1 MYIHDAKSA
10 DRALSKDGRISRRSF
25 LHRTAAA
32 TSFTVL
38 PPHVLGLGQTP
49 PSEKINMAF
58 VGVGW
63 QGMYNLQTFL
73 QDRDVR
79 VVAVCDV
86 FEEGPYLGRGV
97 AGREA
102 GRKLVNDYYDYKGN
116 ASGGCAAYV
125 DFRQMLDE
133 RDDIDAVVITTPDHI
148 HAVAAMA
155 AIKKG
160 KHVFCEKP
168 LAHSLVEAR
177 TMTEAAR
184 AANVATQMGNWGHA
198 KEDIRQLCE
207 WIWDGAIGRVHEVCA
222 WTNRPG
228 GWWPYGIDRPKEMPP
243 VPPGLDW
250 DLWLGPAPS
259 RPYHPAY
266 LPFIWRGWWDFGCGA
281 LGDMGCHMLDP
292 VVWALQL
299 GAPETVEASSVRLNS
314 GATPLSTEIPGGK
327 VHPETATAAAL
338 VRWTFPA
345 RGDMPPVDLRWYD
358 GGLMPPRPDEL
369 EQGRKM
375 GDADG
380 GVLFIGEKG
389 KLMCG
394 CYGSD
399 PQLLPESRMKDYKR
413 PPKTLPRSIG
423 HYKEWVNACKGG
435 EAAGANF
442 DYGGPLAEIVLLG
455 VAAIRADMK
464 LTWNFSNME
473 FTNAPEANRF
483 LGPNFREG
491 WSL

>member
-314 GATPLSTEIPGGK
+314 GATPLSTEIPG
-327 VHPETATAAAL
+327 
-338 VRWTFPA
+338 
-345 RGDMPPVDLRWYD
+345 
-358 GGLMPPRPDEL
+358 
-369 EQGRKM
+369 
-375 GDADG
+375 
-380 GVLFIGEKG
+380 
-389 KLMCG
+389 
-394 CYGSD
+394 
-399 PQLLPESRMKDYKR
+399 
-413 PPKTLPRSIG
+413 
-423 HYKEWVNACKGG
+423 
-435 EAAGANF
+435 
-442 DYGGPLAEIVLLG
+442 
-455 VAAIRADMK
+455 
-464 LTWNFSNME
+464 
-473 FTNAPEANRF
+473 
-483 LGPNFREG
+483 
-491 WSL
+491 

>member
-1 MYIHDAKSA
+1 
-10 DRALSKDGRISRRSF
+10 
-25 LHRTAAA
+25 
-32 TSFTVL
+32 
-38 PPHVLGLGQTP
+38 
-49 PSEKINMAF
+49 
-58 VGVGW
+58 
-63 QGMYNLQTFL
+63 
-73 QDRDVR
+73 
-79 VVAVCDV
+79 
-86 FEEGPYLGRGV
+86 
-97 AGREA
+97 
-102 GRKLVNDYYDYKGN
+102 
-116 ASGGCAAYV
+116 
-125 DFRQMLDE
+125 
-133 RDDIDAVVITTPDHI
+133 
-148 HAVAAMA
+148 
-155 AIKKG
+155 
-160 KHVFCEKP
+160 
-168 LAHSLVEAR
+168 
-177 TMTEAAR
+177 
-184 AANVATQMGNWGHA
+184 
-198 KEDIRQLCE
+198 
-207 WIWDGAIGRVHEVCA
+207 
-222 WTNRPG
+222 
-228 GWWPYGIDRPKEMPP
+228 
-243 VPPGLDW
+243 
-250 DLWLGPAPS
+250 
-259 RPYHPAY
+259 
-266 LPFIWRGWWDFGCGA
+266 
-281 LGDMGCHMLDP
+281 
-292 VVWALQL
+292 
-299 GAPETVEASSVRLNS
+299 
-314 GATPLSTEIPGGK
+314 
-327 VHPETATAAAL
+327 VHPETATVAAL

-483 LGPNFREG
+483 IGPSFREG

>member
-102 GRKLVNDYYDYKGN
+102 GRKLVNDYYDYKSN